1 MLRAAVILGLFV
13 VGFPRTTA
21 AELLVF
27 SDRLGSN
34 YQNMHT
40 PALFADL
47 LIILLVSVPVAFLC
61 LRLKLPLLVG
71 LMLSGIAIG
80 PYGLGWVHEIE
91 AIEVLAEIGVMLL
104 LFTIGLEFSLRRL
117 REMKT
122 LVLVGGGLQV
132 LVTVGVTAAISIL
145 FGRGTGQAVF
155 FGFLVALSSTAIVL
169 KSYVERNEVDAPHGR
184 AAVGILL
191 FQDISIV
198 LMLLLVPILGGDDVV
213 SATKIIL
220 DLGGSLLALLALVL
234 AAWFLL
240 PKFLKQIAHLRSPEA
255 FLLTVVLLC
264 LGMSWVTSHFGLS
277 LALGSF
283 IAGMVLADSDY
294 SHQVTAEILP
304 FRDVFNSVFFVSI
317 GMLLSVTALVQNL
330 GYVIV
335 LVVGLIILKALIV
348 WAIIR
353 TLGFPQRIATMAA
366 LGLAQIGEFSFVL
379 ARAGQSANLLP
390 ENDYQAFLAA
400 SIISMI
406 ATPFLINLSP
416 RIGYFVQN
424 VFKDRSDADMESA
437 EEVHMT
443 SSGGLQQHVIIVGY
457 GLNGRNL
464 ARVLRTVGV
473 PYVILELNAEV
484 VRRAKEKG
492 EKINFG
498 DATRREVLLHAGIER
513 AWAMVLAMSDASAAR
528 RTVDQAHR
536 INQKLH
542 IIVRTRYVAEITELF
557 ELGADEVIPEEFE
570 TSIEIFSRVLHR
582 YGTSRQVIESQ
593 IERIRRQGYEMLRSP
608 ALPPQIDRAPDL
620 GVALD
625 SASTETVTLSNDSPV
640 VGRSLGDLDLRG
652 QSGATVI
659 AIVRDGQ
666 TKISPGANYVLATG
680 DTVVLL
686 GTPEKLD
693 RAKAIFR
700 PDEAPSEAAIG
711 GFNP

>member
-1 MLRAAVILGLFV
+1 
-13 VGFPRTTA
+13 
-21 AELLVF
+21 
-27 SDRLGSN
+27 
-34 YQNMHT
+34 MHT
-40 PALFADL
+40 PQLFGDL
-47 LIILLVSVPVAFLC
+47 LIILLVSVPVAFFC
-61 LRLKLPLLVG
+61 LRMKLPLLVG
-71 LMLSGIAIG
+71 LILSGIAIG
-80 PYGLGWVHEIE
+80 PYGLGWIHEVE

-132 LVTVGVTAAISIL
+132 AITVGFTAAIAIL

-213 SATKIIL
+213 STTKVIL
-220 DLGGSLLALLALVL
+220 DLGGSLLALLILVL

-240 PKFLKQIAHLRSPEA
+240 PKLLKQIAHLRSPEA

-277 LALGSF
+277 LALGAF

-304 FRDVFNSVFFVSI
+304 FRDVFNSLFFVSI
-317 GMLLSVTALVQNL
+317 GMLLSVTALLQN
-330 GYVIV
+330 I
-335 LVVGLIILKALIV
+335 LVVILLVLGLVLLKTLIV
-348 WAIIR
+348 WGIIR
-353 TLGFPQRIATMAA
+353 ILGFPQRIATTAA

-379 ARAGQSANLLP
+379 ARSGQGANLLP
-390 ENDYQAFLAA
+390 ETDYQTFLAA
-400 SIISMI
+400 SIMSMI
-406 ATPFLINLSP
+406 ATPFLIALAP
-416 RIGYFVQN
+416 RIGYTVQKL
-424 VFKDRSDADMESA
+424 FKDGSDADLENA
-437 EEVHMT
+437 EEDIHMT

-464 ARVLRTVGV
+464 ARVLRTVGI

-484 VRRAKEKG
+484 VRKAKEKG

-528 RTVDQAHR
+528 RTVDQAR
-536 INQKLH
+536 RLSEKLH

-557 ELGADEVIPEEFE
+557 ELGANEVIPEEFE

-582 YGTSRQVIESQ
+582 YGLARSVIESQ

-608 ALPPQIDRAPDL
+608 SLPAPAERSASL
-620 GVALD
+620 SVALD
-625 SASTETVTLSNDSPV
+625 AASTETVTLEADSPV
-640 VGRSLGDLDLRG
+640 LSKTLSELDIRG
-652 QSGATVI
+652 KSGATVI
-659 AIVRDGQ
+659 AVVRDGQ
-666 TKISPGANYVLATG
+666 TKISPGANYSLSAG

-693 RAKAIFR
+693 RAKTIFK
-700 PDEAPSEAAIG
+700 PDDLASEAAIG